1 MNDDELKQLWQRQPL
16 RAPDVS
22 PEQLMSAMQTQ
33 TSQLRRT
40 LVARDLRELVAC
52 ALVVIIFGS
61 FISQCI
67 STPVSRVG
75 DLIVIGG
82 AIFIAWKLIHTRR
95 TTPPAPPGA
104 TVVES
109 LRAELK
115 AVRAQSRLLGS
126 VLWWYLLP
134 PFVGVTVAT
143 WGLQIDP
150 FTKIF
155 CTLFFIAVNA
165 SIYWLNQWARSKQLL
180 PLEAQLESL
189 IHAAETGEPPDETR
203 IANLR
208 PLVLSMAAA
217 DRVKPVEFKIA
228 FSQIA
233 IYGVSGFVGT
243 WFFLMLGL
251 TMSSDS
257 WKTYTPA
264 VQAPVPGVPNK
275 ETDRY
280 SGVARTVVDLFNA
293 RDYTAVQKL
302 YNAEMSQA
310 FPPKE
315 TSDFYTGIAAKF
327 GGIQNIEG
335 PIGDGLRWWTTFLLH
350 CQRGHL
356 IMSLVLDADD
366 KISGIRFNAAPRPS
380 WNFKAFIL
388 HLFRWQHLLWLVP
401 FVLGGWVYCWL
412 LQKTT
417 ERAVGISTL
426 GIHLHKGLN
435 LILWG
440 DIKEVRLF
448 RLLNIRSLWLIQES
462 GEKTIMPW
470 TGLERP
476 ADLKAAVEQ
485 SAPANHPIR
494 KHLSLLRRA

>member
-22 PEQLMSAMQTQ
+22 PEQLMSAMQRQ
-33 TSQLRRT
+33 TTQLRRT
-40 LVARDLRELVAC
+40 LIARDLRELVAC
-52 ALVVIIFGS
+52 ALVIIIFGI
-61 FISQCI
+61 FYFTVYV
-67 STPVSRVG
+67 TPVSRVG

-82 AIFIAWKLIHTRR
+82 AIFIAWKLVHTRR

-109 LRAELK
+109 LRAELN
-115 AVRAQSRLLGS
+115 AVHAQSRLLGS

-134 PFVGVTVAT
+134 PFLGVTVAT
-143 WGLQIDP
+143 WDLRIDP
-150 FTKIF
+150 LTKIS
-155 CTLFFIAVNA
+155 CTLFFIAVDA
-165 SIYWLNQWARSKQLL
+165 LIYWLNRWARANQLL

-189 IHAAETGEPPDETR
+189 IHSAETGEPPDETR
-203 IANLR
+203 VANLR

-228 FSQIA
+228 LSQLA
-233 IYGVSGFVGT
+233 IYGVSGFVGI

-251 TMSSDS
+251 TISSDS
-257 WKTYTPA
+257 WKTYTPT
-264 VQAPVPGVPNK
+264 VQTPVPGVPI
-275 ETDRY
+275 EESDRY
-280 SGVARTVVDLFNA
+280 AGVARTVVDLLNA
-293 RDYTAVQKL
+293 GDYAAVQKL
-302 YNAEMSQA
+302 YNGEMSQA
-310 FPPKE
+310 FPLKE
-315 TSDFYTGIAAKF
+315 TSEFYTGLAAEF
-327 GGIQNIEG
+327 GRIQNIEG
-335 PIGDGLRWWTTFLLH
+335 PVGDGLRGWTTFQLQ

-366 KISGIRFNAAPRPS
+366 RISGIRFTAAPKS
-380 WNFKAFIL
+380 SGDFKAFIL

-401 FVLGGWVYCWL
+401 FVLGGGVYCWL

-435 LILWG
+435 LIFWG
-440 DIKEVRLF
+440 EIKEVRPF

-476 ADLKAAVEQ
+476 ADLKAAVENF
-485 SAPANHPIR
+485 APADHPIR
-494 KHLSLLRRA
+494 KHLFLLRRK

>member
-22 PEQLMSAMQTQ
+22 PEQLMSAMQRQ

-52 ALVVIIFGS
+52 AFVIIIFGI
-61 FISQCI
+61 FYFTVYL
-67 STPVSRVG
+67 TPVSRVG

-82 AIFIAWKLIHTRR
+82 AIFIAWKLVHTRR

-109 LRAELK
+109 LRAELN

-134 PFVGVTVAT
+134 LLVGVTVAT
-143 WGLQIDP
+143 WGLRIDP
-150 FTKIF
+150 FTKIL

-165 SIYWLNQWARSKQLL
+165 FIYWLNQWARSKQLL

-203 IANLR
+203 VANLR

-217 DRVKPVEFKIA
+217 DRVKPVEFKVA
-228 FSQIA
+228 FGQLT
-233 IYGVSGFVGT
+233 IYGVSGFVGI

-251 TMSSDS
+251 TMSNDN

-264 VQAPVPGVPNK
+264 VETPAPVVRIEESN
-275 ETDRY
+275 RY
-280 SGVARTVVDLFNA
+280 SVVARTVVDLFNA
-293 RDYTAVQKL
+293 GDYAAVQKL
-302 YNAEMSQA
+302 YNAEMSKA

-315 TSDFYTGIAAKF
+315 SSDFYTGLAAKF
-327 GGIQNIEG
+327 GKIQNLEG
-335 PIGDGLRWWTTFLLH
+335 PIGDGFRGWTAFQLH
-350 CQRGHL
+350 GQRGQL
-356 IMSLVLDADD
+356 ILSLALDADD
-366 KISGIRFNAAPRPS
+366 KISGILFNPAPKS
-380 WNFKAFIL
+380 SGNFKAFVL

-401 FVLGGWVYCWL
+401 FVLGGLVYCWL

-440 DIKEVRLF
+440 EIKEVRLF

-485 SAPANHPIR
+485 FAPADHPIR
-494 KHLSLLRRA
+494 EHLSLLRRT

>member
-16 RAPDVS
+16 RTPDVS
-22 PEQLMSAMQTQ
+22 PAQLISAMQKQ

-40 LVARDLRELVAC
+40 LVARDFRELVAC
-52 ALVVIIFGS
+52 AFVIIIFGI
-61 FISQCI
+61 FYFTVYL
-67 STPVSRVG
+67 TPVSRVG
-75 DLIVIGG
+75 DLMVIGG
-82 AIFIAWKLIHTRR
+82 VIFIAWKLVHTRR
-95 TTPPAPPGA
+95 TTPLAPPGS

-109 LRAELK
+109 LRAELN

-134 PFVGVTVAT
+134 SFVGVTIAT
-143 WGLQIDP
+143 WGLRIDL
-150 FTKIF
+150 FSKIL
-155 CTLFFIAVNA
+155 CTLFFIAVDA
-165 SIYWLNQWARSKQLL
+165 FIYWLNQRARSKQLL

-203 IANLR
+203 VANLR

-217 DRVKPVEFKIA
+217 DRVKPVEFKVA
-228 FSQIA
+228 FGQLA
-233 IYGVSGFVGT
+233 IYGVSGFVGI

-251 TMSSDS
+251 TTSNDS

-264 VQAPVPGVPNK
+264 VQTPVPGVPNK

-280 SGVARTVVDLFNA
+280 SIVVRTVVDLFNA
-293 RDYTAVQKL
+293 GDYAAVQKL

-315 TSDFYTGIAAKF
+315 TSDFYTGLAAEF
-327 GGIQNIEG
+327 GRIQNIEG
-335 PIGDGLRWWTTFLLH
+335 PISDGLRGWNTFQLH
-350 CQRGHL
+350 GQRGQL
-356 IMSLVLDADD
+356 FMSLVLDADD
-366 KISGIRFNAAPRPS
+366 KISGIRFNPAPKS
-380 WNFKAFIL
+380 SGNFKAFIL

-440 DIKEVRLF
+440 DIKEVRPF
-448 RLLNIRSLWLIQES
+448 RLLNIRSLWLIQQS

-476 ADLKAAVEQ
+476 SDLKAAVENF
-485 SAPANHPIR
+485 APADHPIR
-494 KHLSLLRRA
+494 KQLFLLR

>member
-22 PEQLMSAMQTQ
+22 PEELISAMQKQ

-40 LVARDLRELVAC
+40 LVARDLREVVAC
-52 ALVVIIFGS
+52 ALVVVIFGI
-61 FISQCI
+61 FYFTVYV
-67 STPVSRVG
+67 TPVSRVG

-109 LRAELK
+109 LRAELN

-143 WGLQIDP
+143 WGLRIDP
-150 FTKIF
+150 FTKIL

-165 SIYWLNQWARSKQLL
+165 VIYWLNKWARAKQLL

-189 IHAAETGEPPDETR
+189 IHSAETGAPPDEDR
-203 IANLR
+203 VANLR
-208 PLVLSMAAA
+208 PIVLSMAAA
-217 DRVKPVEFKIA
+217 NRVKPAEFKIA
-228 FSQIA
+228 FGQLA
-233 IYGVSGFVGT
+233 IHGVSGFVGI
-243 WFFLMLGL
+243 WFFLMLSWTL
-251 TMSSDS
+251 SDDS
-257 WKTYTPA
+257 WKPYPPA
-264 VQAPVPGVPNK
+264 VRIT
-275 ETDRY
+275 ETNHY
-280 SGVARTVVDLFNA
+280 SVVAQTVVDFFNA
-293 RDYTAVQKL
+293 GDYAAVQQL
-302 YNAEMSQA
+302 YNATMSGS
-310 FPPKE
+310 FPPGE
-315 TSDFYTGIAAKF
+315 TSDFYTSLATNYGT
-327 GGIQNIEG
+327 IQNFEG
-335 PIGDGLRWWTTFLLH
+335 TVGSETRGWTTFRLQ
-350 CQRGHL
+350 CQRGIL
-356 IMSLVLDADD
+356 IMDLALDNDGR
-366 KISGIRFNAAPRPS
+366 ISGIRFNAAPRS
-380 WNFKAFIL
+380 SGTLKTLIL

-440 DIKEVRLF
+440 DIKEVRPF

-485 SAPANHPIR
+485 CAPAEHPIR
-494 KHLSLLRRA
+494 NHLSLLRRK

>member
-22 PEQLMSAMQTQ
+22 PAQLISAMQTQ
-33 TSQLRRT
+33 TSQMRRT
-40 LVARDLRELVAC
+40 VNARDLRELVAC
-52 ALVVIIFGS
+52 AIVVIIFGV
-61 FISQCI
+61 FYFTVYR
-67 STPVSRVG
+67 TPVSRTGVI
-75 DLIVIGG
+75 IVIAGS
-82 AIFIAWKLIHTRR
+82 IFIAWKLIHTRR
-95 TTPPAPPGA
+95 KTLPAPPGA

-109 LRAELK
+109 LRAELN
-115 AVRAQSRLLGS
+115 AVRAQSRLLGT

-134 PFVGVTVAT
+134 LFIGVTIAT
-143 WGLQIDP
+143 WGLRIDP
-150 FTKIF
+150 PAKIAA
-155 CTLFFIAVNA
+155 TLFFIAVNA
-165 SIYWLNQWARSKQLL
+165 LIYWLNRWARSKQLL

-203 IANLR
+203 MANLR

-228 FSQIA
+228 FGQLA
-233 IYGVSGFVGT
+233 IYGVSGFVGI

-257 WKTYTPA
+257 WKTYTPT
-264 VQAPVPGVPNK
+264 VQTPVPGVPI
-275 ETDRY
+275 EESDRY
-280 SGVARTVVDLFNA
+280 AGVARTVVDLFNA
-293 RDYTAVQKL
+293 GDYAAVQKL

-310 FPPKE
+310 FPPQE
-315 TSDFYTGIAAKF
+315 TSEFYTGLAAGF
-327 GGIQNIEG
+327 GRIQNIEG
-335 PIGDGLRWWTTFLLH
+335 PIGDGLRGWTTFLLQ
-350 CQRGHL
+350 CQRGQL
-356 IMSLVLDADD
+356 ILSLVLDADD
-366 KISGIRFNAAPRPS
+366 KISGIRFNAAPRS
-380 WNFKAFIL
+380 SGSLRAFIL

-440 DIKEVRLF
+440 DIKEVRIF

-485 SAPANHPIR
+485 SAPADHPIR
-494 KHLSLLRRA
+494 KHLLLLR